1 VESIETIAD
10 IRLIG
15 RAMNEDWPVYKEQ
28 KESIVEKL
36 MTIIEHGDPDLQI
49 AASRTLMMADA
60 LNQKRQALQEKK
72 LALEQKRKL
81 ELIEL
86 AHKLGIVGNDGGS
99 IGVVDTEPSR
109 IANE

>member
-1 VESIETIAD
+1 
-10 IRLIG
+10 
-15 RAMNEDWPVYKEQ
+15 MNEDWPINGEQ
-28 KESIVEKL
+28 KKSIVEKL
-36 MTIIEHGDPDLQI
+36 MDIMESGIPDLQI
-49 AASRTLMMADA
+49 PASRALMMCDS

-86 AHKLGIVGNDGGS
+86 AHKLGIVGHDSGS
-99 IGVVDTEPSR
+99 TGVVHSQSSR

>member
-1 VESIETIAD
+1 
-10 IRLIG
+10 
-15 RAMNEDWPVYKEQ
+15 MNEEWPITGEQ
-28 KESIVEKL
+28 KKE
-36 MTIIEHGDPDLQI
+36 IIENLMRIIESGIPDLQI
-49 AASRTLMMADA
+49 PASRALMVADA
-60 LNQKRQALQEKK
+60 LNQKRHALEENK

-99 IGVVDTEPSR
+99 IGVVDSQSSR